1 LLCLSHLQVSVVP
14 FVGLGA
20 DVLCLPAR
28 TCDLD
33 GPDAADGSI
42 PRRGSE
48 LNLAFRKPEALR
60 IVRAMEGT
68 QPKVRRLVKALPAKR
83 AWNATRGERRA

>member
-1 LLCLSHLQVSVVP
+1 MSFAFQRGH
-14 FVGLGA
+14 A
-20 DVLCLPAR
+20 TWTVLM
-28 TCDLD
+28 
-33 GPDAADGSI
+33 
-42 PRRGSE
+42 PRMEVFRAV
-48 LNLAFRKPEALR
+48 NLAFRKPKALR